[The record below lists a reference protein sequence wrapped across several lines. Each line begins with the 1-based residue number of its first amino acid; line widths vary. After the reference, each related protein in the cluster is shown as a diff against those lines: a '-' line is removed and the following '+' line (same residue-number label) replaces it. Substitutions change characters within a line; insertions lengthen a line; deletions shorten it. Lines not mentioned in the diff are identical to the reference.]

1 MDARGF
7 ELIDHA
13 SDLRLR
19 AWGMSVG
26 ETFAQAC
33 AGLWFI
39 IADPASVPLKL
50 NWAACVS
57 GADMEELVV
66 NLLNEQLFSFESEG
80 LVAGRVESVSFTER
94 CAVIEVCAH
103 LVGCRTDDL
112 PCEPSRYIKA
122 ATYHNLVVSDRMVE
136 ITLDV

>member
-1 MDARGF
+1 MDTRGF

-19 AWGMSVG
+19 AWGTSLG

-33 AGLWFI
+33 AGLWAL
-39 IADPASVPLKL
+39 IADPASVPLKRK
-50 NWAACVS
+50 WTVRAS
-57 GADMEELVV
+57 GADLEELLV

-80 LVAGRVESVSFTER
+80 LVAGRVEGVSFAEGTGDLE
-94 CAVIEVCAH
+94 AIAE
-103 LVGCRTDDL
+103 LSGCGRTDL
-112 PCEPSRYIKA
+112 LRAPSRYVKA
-122 ATYHNLVVSDRMVE
+122 ATYHRLVVSDRMVE